1 VLSTIRPL
9 ITGET
14 GQSLLSIAGEP
25 ALDGPA
31 WQVELTGESS
41 KWNVVLEQRPQLLKP
56 SQGCRALVLRQ
67 CGQEWRLRRCHALGA
82 HRIRTHHFN
91 IC

>member
-1 VLSTIRPL
+1 MAEFVKFT
-9 ITGET
+9 
-14 GQSLLSIAGEP
+14 
-25 ALDGPA
+25 LDDGSEVFFE

-56 SQGCRALVLRQ
+56 SQGCRALVFRQ

-82 HRIRTHHFN
+82 HRIRTHLTVN

>member
-1 VLSTIRPL
+1 MLPTIRPL

-14 GQSLLSIAGEP
+14 RQSLSSIAGEP

-41 KWNVVLEQRPQLLKP
+41 KWYVVLEQRPQLLKP
-56 SQGCRALVLRQ
+56 SKGGGSLVLREF
-67 CGQEWRLRRCHALGA
+67 GQWPRLLQLHSA
-82 HRIRTHHFN
+82 N